1 MLQDKKV
8 QWITA
13 EDGKEYLVI
22 PKELIKQITDMM
34 QGAKV
39 IETLPV
45 WED

>member
-1 MLQDKKV
+1 MSNKIEWTKD
-8 QWITA
+8 

-22 PKELIKQITDMM
+22 PKDLIKQITDLM

-45 WED
+45 WE